1 MEFNLWIESFTPP
14 ISTSFL
20 PLGTSRPV
28 VGLVHMLS
36 GDDME
41 RKYHLPFS
49 IIENIGLK
57 FYKNYVVLTDVSKA
71 KVILANPRANV
82 YVIPNGV
89 DTIQNA
95 RDKICKT
102 GVKHL
107 LFMGR
112 IEFNQKGLDLLIGAF
127 SRISQNSD
135 LDLQIAGTGSSEDLK
150 QLENLLDKKR
160 IRDRVRVLGRIE
172 GRKKSDYFKNSFAIV
187 IPSRYETF
195 SLTALEAMSFG
206 KPIVCFDIDGMR
218 WLPPSCAVKVKA
230 FDEGDYASQIMR
242 LRQDDNARKKIAR
255 SQREEIKKYSWG
267 QVAKRYGDVISDF
280 LNNNAANN

>member
-1 MEFNLWIESFTPP
+1 
-14 ISTSFL
+14 
-20 PLGTSRPV
+20 
-28 VGLVHMLS
+28 
-36 GDDME
+36 
-41 RKYHLPFS
+41 
-49 IIENIGLK
+49 
-57 FYKNYVVLTDVSKA
+57 
-71 KVILANPRANV
+71 
-82 YVIPNGV
+82 
-89 DTIQNA
+89 
-95 RDKICKT
+95 
-102 GVKHL
+102 
-107 LFMGR
+107 
-112 IEFNQKGLDLLIGAF
+112 LLIGAF